1 MLFDKEIILLQKE
14 KVYDKEEALEE
25 LAQCFKNEGL
35 VTDEFISGVLNREKE
50 FPTGLYVNDV
60 GVAIPH
66 TDSDKVRSSQIG
78 FMSLKHPVD
87 FQAMDGSEEI
97 IPVQLIFM
105 LGLKEAHEQLD
116 ILQKLM
122 GLIQKKSVLDELL
135 DCSNKAD
142 YLNIIKSEELI

>member
-14 KVYDKEEALEE
+14 NVSVKEEALEE
-25 LAQCFKNEGL
+25 LAQHFKDNGL
-35 VTDEFISGVLNREKE
+35 VTDEFIPGVLNREKK

-60 GVAIPH
+60 GIAIPH

-87 FQAMDGSEEI
+87 FRAMDGSSEV
-97 IPVQLIFM
+97 IPVRLIFM
-105 LGLKEAHEQLD
+105 LGLKEAHEQLE

-135 DCSNKAD
+135 NCSNKAD
-142 YLNIIKSEELI
+142 YLSVIKSEKLI